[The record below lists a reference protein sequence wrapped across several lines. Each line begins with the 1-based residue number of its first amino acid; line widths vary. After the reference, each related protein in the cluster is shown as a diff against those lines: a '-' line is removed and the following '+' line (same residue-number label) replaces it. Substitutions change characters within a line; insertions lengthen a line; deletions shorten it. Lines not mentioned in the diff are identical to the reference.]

1 MALIDDSLAMIKAIF
16 IVNNYGQA
24 RMIKFYEH
32 VAEAV
37 QQAAVREVY
46 QLVSQR
52 SDTQCNFVEPRQLR
66 SMPTWHRGRSHV
78 EGGHDDGVK
87 IIYRHYATLF
97 FVFVVEETESELGIL
112 DLIQVFVE
120 TLDKTFEN
128 VCELDLI
135 FHIDQVHHI
144 LDEIVMGGLVLET
157 NMGEVLKVMG
167 EMDRMSKESLKGGG
181 GGTPAGGAGGPGGGG
196 GSSRSR
202 RTSSGAKFM
211 GAALRAARAGASVAK
226 GAGGLA
232 VAAAKKAKDARKGK
246 SPKGGKGKESWRKF

>member
-1 MALIDDSLAMIKAIF
+1 MIKAIF

-24 RMIKFYEH
+24 RLIKFYEH

-78 EGGHDDGVK
+78 GGGHDDGVK

-167 EMDRMSKESLKGGG
+167 EMDRMSRDSLKGGNSASAAG
-181 GGTPAGGAGGPGGGG
+181 GGKGGKKGD
-196 GSSRSR
+196 SSHRGR
-202 RTSSGAKFM
+202 RSSGAKFM

-232 VAAAKKAKDARKGK
+232 VAAAKKAKGK
-246 SPKGGKGKESWRKF
+246 SPTNGGGKKESWRKF